1 MSHFKKCGNVIAI
14 QHFQG
19 SAECLFWK
27 QPDRLDSTSDE
38 NVKMIFVV
46 EIVRIAGLMQWI
58 DEQNKNQRISSSSLS
73 YRNSIKFDDYI
84 PGVRG
89 IFVRTNFNKTNT
101 LIKTCKCEL
110 KTSLY

>member
-1 MSHFKKCGNVIAI
+1 MFFEGHREFINESMGVDFVEDDGTLVDSVDLSDKNISIYRGLFFCTKFRKHFT
-14 QHFQG
+14 
-19 SAECLFWK
+19 SLF
-27 QPDRLDSTSDE
+27 
-38 NVKMIFVV
+38 
-46 EIVRIAGLMQWI
+46 
-58 DEQNKNQRISSSSLS
+58 ISSSLL

-89 IFVRTNFNKTNT
+89 IFVRTNFNKTNI